1 MRDQQLIYG
10 VNLKGFVVLGLSDYN
25 YAADETVMS
34 LIRNLKKVQ
43 LDDFFDAELS
53 FLPDGITD
61 LNIGANFNKSLDNLP
76 STLKHLRIQKY
87 NEVGYNIFN
96 QPIDYLPHG
105 LETLIIGF
113 NIVFNQTLDNL
124 PSTLKTLHIYNKKSI
139 QDINNLPDSI
149 EELRIDIFEY
159 DKTFKLPK
167 NLKSMYI
174 NKIHKAINGNCSGL
188 DFIERIKQSRNDIIF
203 E

>member
-1 MRDQQLIYG
+1 MRDNKLIYG

-43 LDDFFDAELS
+43 IDDFFDAELS

-76 STLKHLRIQKY
+76 STLKHLRINKY
-87 NEVGYNIFN
+87 SEVGYNIFN
-96 QPIDYLPHG
+96 QPLDYLPHG
-105 LETLIIGF
+105 LETLFIGF
-113 NIVFNQTLDNL
+113 NNVFNQTLDNL
-124 PSTLKTLHIYNKKSI
+124 PSTLKKLSI
-139 QDINNLPDSI
+139 HNYIFIDDINNLPDSI
-149 EELRIDIFEY
+149 EELKIFIFVY
-159 DKTFKLPK
+159 DKTYKLPK
-167 NLKSMYI
+167 NLKKMYI
-174 NKIHKAINGNCSGL
+174 NHELVGGSL
-188 DFIERIKQSRNDIIF
+188 DFIERIKQSRNDVMF